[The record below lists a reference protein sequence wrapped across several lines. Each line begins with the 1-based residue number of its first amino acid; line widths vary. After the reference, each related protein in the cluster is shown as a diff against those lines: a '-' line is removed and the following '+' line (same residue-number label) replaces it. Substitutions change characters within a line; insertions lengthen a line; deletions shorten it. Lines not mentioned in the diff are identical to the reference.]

1 MDDATALVSQNEQ
14 NEERAERRGRY
25 DEEIHRGQ
33 NTNLVLQERAPRL
46 RPRTPAARQKPA
58 DRARR
63 YLDPELC
70 ELAVDA
76 RRTP

>member
-1 MDDATALVSQNEQ
+1 MSRTKSARNVAVGTTKKSIDAKNM
-14 NEERAERRGRY
+14 
-25 DEEIHRGQ
+25 
-33 NTNLVLQERAPRL
+33 VLQERAPRL

>member
-1 MDDATALVSQNEQ
+1 MSRTKSARNVAVGTTKKSIDAKNM
-14 NEERAERRGRY
+14 
-25 DEEIHRGQ
+25 
-33 NTNLVLQERAPRL
+33 VLQERAPRL

-58 DRARR
+58 DRALRD
-63 YLDPELC
+63 LDPELC